1 MTSGV
6 VVLAIFDKNV
16 MRVPAH
22 ALPQHRRRVDG
33 ELVVDDDDVL
43 GRCKKG
49 HSNHA
54 MQPGLVGFFF
64 QSQSH
69 RHCRRRVVVKRIPK
83 LVVVAA
89 VGEQQQQC

>member
-22 ALPQHRRRVDG
+22 ALPQRRIDRVDG
-33 ELVVDDDDVL
+33 ELVDVVV

-83 LVVVAA
+83 LVVSY
-89 VGEQQQQC
+89 VGEQQQQQ

>member
-22 ALPQHRRRVDG
+22 ALPQRRIDRVDG
-33 ELVVDDDDVL
+33 ELVDVVV

-54 MQPGLVGFFF
+54 MQPGLVGFF
-64 QSQSH
+64 SPKATTAI
-69 RHCRRRVVVKRIPK
+69 VDVGVKRIPK
-83 LVVVAA
+83 LVVLY
-89 VGEQQQQC
+89 VGEQQQQQ